1 MTEQTIFITGIASGL
16 GEKIADLSLAQGHR
30 VFGCDHD
37 ADKIRDFE
45 LRHDNQPVE
54 VFLCDVSD
62 FAALEA
68 LFQTV
73 CDKAGRIDSLVNNAG
88 MYLGR
93 PLDTYDDD
101 TIDRAIDVNLK
112 APMKLSQWF
121 AQHVRN
127 NKERGSIVNI
137 ASVAGEVGSSD
148 AVYGSVKAGVIGLTK
163 SNAMNYAPE
172 IRVNCVSP
180 GLIEDTDIARAIP
193 DYRYEEYKRQ
203 ELLDGGLNTKS
214 VAGVVNFLISNASRS
229 MTGAIIRSDNG
240 CYPR

>member
-1 MTEQTIFITGIASGL
+1 MSEQTIFITGIASGL
-16 GEKIADLSLAQGHR
+16 GEKIADLSIAQGSR
-30 VFGCDHD
+30 VFGCDYSPE
-37 ADKIRDFE
+37 KIRDFE
-45 LRHDNQPVE
+45 KRHANQNVE

-62 FAALEA
+62 LEA
-68 LFQTV
+68 LGAVFRLV
-73 CDKAGRIDSLVNNAG
+73 CDKVGRIDALVNNAG
-88 MYLGR
+88 VYLGR
-93 PLDTYDDD
+93 PLETYDDE
-101 TIDRAIDVNLK
+101 TIDRVIAVNLK

-121 AQHVRN
+121 AEHVRSN
-127 NKERGSIVNI
+127 GERGSIVNV

-193 DYRYEEYKRQ
+193 DYRYAEYKRQ
-203 ELLDGGLNTKS
+203 ELLDGGLTTDS
-214 VAGVVNFLISNASRS
+214 VAGVVNFLISNESRS

>member
-1 MTEQTIFITGIASGL
+1 M
-16 GEKIADLSLAQGHR
+16 
-30 VFGCDHD
+30 
-37 ADKIRDFE
+37 
-45 LRHDNQPVE
+45 
-54 VFLCDVSD
+54 CDVSD
-62 FAALEA
+62 LDALKT
-68 LFQTV
+68 LFRTI
-73 CDKAGRIDSLVNNAG
+73 CDRVGRIDSLVNNAG
-88 MYLGR
+88 MYLGQ

-101 TIDRAIDVNLK
+101 TIDRVIDVNLK

-121 AQHVRN
+121 AQHVRSN
-127 NKERGSIVNI
+127 GERGSIVNV

-148 AVYGSVKAGVIGLTK
+148 AVYGSVKAGIIGLTK

-193 DYRYEEYKRQ
+193 DYRYKEYKRQ
-203 ELLDGGLNTKS
+203 ELLDGGLNTDS
-214 VAGVVNFLISNASRS
+214 VASVVNFLISSASRS

>member
-1 MTEQTIFITGIASGL
+1 MTDHTIFITGIASGV

-30 VFGCDHD
+30 VFGCDNN
-37 ADKIRDFE
+37 AEKIRDFE
-45 LRHDNQPVE
+45 NRHANQDVE
-54 VFLCDVSD
+54 VFFCDVSD
-62 FAALEA
+62 FSALEA
-68 LFQTV
+68 VFQTV
-73 CDKAGRIDSLVNNAG
+73 CEKAGRIDSLVNNAG
-88 MYLGR
+88 MYMGQ
-93 PLDTYDDD
+93 PLATYDDAL
-101 TIDRAIDVNLK
+101 IERAIDVNLK
-112 APMKLSQWF
+112 APMKLSLWY
-121 AQHVRN
+121 ADHVRRN
-127 NKERGSIVNI
+127 GQRGSIVNV

-193 DYRYEEYKRQ
+193 DYRYAEYKRQ
-203 ELLDGGLNTKS
+203 ELLDGGLDTDS
-214 VAGVVNFLISNASRS
+214 VAGVVNFLISNNARS